1 MREIGGYIELDQ
13 YQLLMLHEDAVK
25 LNCGRNALAYILEAR
40 KINTIW
46 LPYFLCTSIKDICKK
61 CGVKIKFYHI
71 DYQFLPQNIE
81 ISKEEWIYLVDY
93 YGQVSREKLLDM
105 VEKYQNVIVDFAHNY
120 FAEPIANI
128 DTLYTCRKYFGVSD
142 GAILYTKQKLNR
154 LLPQDESFE
163 RIHYILGR
171 YERTASDFYL
181 EASANNDRFSEEPIK
196 TMSKLTNNL
205 LHGISYDRIKQIRTE
220 NFNFLRERF
229 ESINRL
235 HVQTVDGAFMYP
247 LWIENAIEIKE
258 RLLQHKIY
266 IPTLWPNVLEEVPA
280 EWLEW
285 EMAKNIL
292 PLPVDQRYT
301 TEDMEYMV
309 HLILKG

>member
-1 MREIGGYIELDQ
+1 MKEIGGYIELDQ
-13 YQLLMLHEDAVK
+13 YQLPMLHEEAIK

-46 LPYFLCTSIKDICKK
+46 LPYFLCTSIKEICEK
-61 CGVKIKFYHI
+61 CGVEIKFYHI
-71 DYQFLPQNIE
+71 DHQFLPENIE
-81 ISKEEWIYLVDY
+81 LSKKEWIYLVDY
-93 YGQVSREKLLDM
+93 YGQVSRDELLNM
-105 VEKYQNVIVDFAHNY
+105 IEKYQNVILDFAHNY
-120 FAEPIANI
+120 FAEPITNI

-142 GAILYTKQKLNR
+142 GAILYTKQRLNR
-154 LLPQDESFE
+154 LLPQDKSFE

-171 YERTASDFYL
+171 YEKTASDFYL
-181 EASANNDRFSEEPIK
+181 EASENNDRFSQEPIK

-205 LHGISYDRIKQIRTE
+205 LHGISYDRIRQIRTE
-220 NFNFLRERF
+220 NFEFLRVRF
-229 ESINRL
+229 SSINRL
-235 HVQTVDGAFMYP
+235 QVQSVEGAFMYP
-247 LWIENAIEIKE
+247 LWIENAMEIKE
-258 RLLQHKIY
+258 RLLQNKIY
-266 IPTLWPNVLEEVPA
+266 IPTLWPNVLEEIPM

-285 EMAKNIL
+285 QMAKNIL